1 MIYLL
6 LRERVTMPHAPC
18 PLTSV
23 FACPLGGDATSD
35 VSVRINLENQALLR
49 SGWRCPSNSTT
60 SC

>member
-1 MIYLL
+1 MS
-6 LRERVTMPHAPC
+6 

-49 SGWRCPSNSTT
+49 SGWRLEQHDELLRCFDHDH
-60 SC
+60 